1 MARTRRSARLASATQ
16 SPAPQPAPAL
26 SSLTEGDES
35 IYEDAVPSID
45 AIVSSPTGVPQTPGQ
60 SSPIKP
66 PLSEMHPSR
75 AHHSMAPPS
84 SGLRLGFT
92 DIKPTTLPSDLPAVA
107 QSTPSKIG
115 FRAPSSDFTFRFARD
130 TTMPNLSSEA
140 QRIMAELRTSDET
153 AKIKAQLKAQLEAK
167 RLAGEEVDDEEN
179 GRKIAKPKGKAG
191 RFSAAHIAEFK
202 KMDSI
207 ENHPSAFRA
216 QPGRFTPSTGLK
228 RTKSKAN
235 LDDADTPR
243 PTTGIKSLKRT
254 QSKANLNDVDTPR
267 SKGKP
272 SILKP
277 AAASNDQP
285 ESPIK
290 RARQRMED
298 DTSTSRPI
306 SRDGSFIPRPK
317 SSGNDIS
324 SINRSK
330 SAASLMTP
338 TKASLARTA
347 AAKTP
352 MGSKIK
358 SPSMLS
364 GLKRS
369 ATTKTPGTGISRA
382 VGSNI
387 TVRSPST
394 SRTLAKLKSMFQSD
408 KATTAK
414 PQSSIPVMPGSTT
427 SLALDKPLPSL
438 PTGTPARPGKHMV
451 FTPTTKRTLET
462 AQTTPSPIKSA
473 IPRSRVRQPLG
484 EVSYPALDSVLTGD
498 GTREDVSYPDLSG
511 HKALPEPPVAEVKTS
526 IPEPSV
532 PGHFTFRSDKTISFE
547 PTSPTG
553 FGASPGQSS
562 VRQVRPSIA
571 PGAPHFTMPGSF
583 PCSVTTSR
591 SPNKENEA
599 PAAPSNIPTAFKAL
613 PHGLNNKKRLR
624 VTSDEEEA
632 EQEEVERQAKKRRAE
647 TVAEGEALLAPRLMA
662 SGKKA
667 MPAFTPSKRF
677 GTPSSVAAS
686 PSPRKKSGMTLS
698 RLSMLARPK
707 NRK

>member
-45 AIVSSPTGVPQTPGQ
+45 AIVSSPTRVPQTPGQ

-130 TTMPNLSSEA
+130 TMMPNLSSEA
-140 QRIMAELRTSDET
+140 QRIMAELRASDET
-153 AKIKAQLKAQLEAK
+153 AKIKAELKAQLEAK
-167 RLAGEEVDDEEN
+167 RLAGEEVDSEEN

-216 QPGRFTPSTGLK
+216 QPGRFTPSAGLK
-228 RTKSKAN
+228 RSKSKAN
-235 LDDADTPR
+235 LDDAGTPR
-243 PTTGIKSLKRT
+243 PTGIKSLKRT

-272 SILKP
+272 SIPKP

-285 ESPIK
+285 ESHIK

-330 SAASLMTP
+330 SVASLMTP

-382 VGSNI
+382 VGSTI
-387 TVRSPST
+387 T
-394 SRTLAKLKSMFQSD
+394 SD

-438 PTGTPARPGKHMV
+438 PTGTPARPGKHVV

-484 EVSYPALDSVLTGD
+484 EVSYPALDSVLTSD

-511 HKALPEPPVAEVKTS
+511 HKALPEPPLAGAKTS

-532 PGHFTFRSDKTISFE
+532 PGHFTFRSDKTISFK

-613 PHGLNNKKRLR
+613 PHGLNNKKRHR

-647 TVAEGEALLAPRLMA
+647 TVPEGEALLAPRLMA